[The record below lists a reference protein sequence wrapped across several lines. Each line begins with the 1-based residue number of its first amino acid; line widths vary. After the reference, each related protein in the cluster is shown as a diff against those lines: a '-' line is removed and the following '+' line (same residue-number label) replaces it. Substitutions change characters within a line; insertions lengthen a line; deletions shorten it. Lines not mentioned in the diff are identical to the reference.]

1 MEYKLL
7 SLSLSLSLS
16 LNKAFAQLRATA
28 ARVNGSSLGFL
39 LSYACSYLLHYKA
52 ESKAEEKSKELIS
65 SINKYVLDDFGS
77 FSHFFKK
84 CLISRYFQSGFF
96 IFIPSGS
103 VVDIRSTQLKIGYR
117 TNGGCLQC
125 R

>member
-1 MEYKLL
+1 MAHKLL

-16 LNKAFAQLRATA
+16 LYKAFAQLRATA

-39 LSYACSYLLHYKA
+39 LRYARSCLLNYKA
-52 ESKAEEKSKELIS
+52 ESKVEAKSKELIP
-65 SINKYVLDDFGS
+65 SIKKYVLDDFGS

-96 IFIPSGS
+96 ICIPSGS

-117 TNGGCLQC
+117 TNGGCLPC